1 MTDSFAVGFYTHSLA
16 LIADAFHYVLFT
28 QENLVD
34 KTINKFAQLND
45 LVGFVVALNISP
57 YYHQARELI
66 YKLYTNI

>member
-45 LVGFVVALNISP
+45 LVGFVVAFAAFKVRASISP
-57 YYHQARELI
+57 P
-66 YKLYTNI
+66 NSPS